1 MSIGWAGE
9 QCVGEWGRIL
19 QDGRV
24 KMKKIDSSTINVT
37 AKQVKW
43 DVNRIHKTIQKAT
56 ETSEGI
62 GSYEDYE
69 DTDNS
74 KMKD

>member
-1 MSIGWAGE
+1 
-9 QCVGEWGRIL
+9 
-19 QDGRV
+19 
-24 KMKKIDSSTINVT
+24 MKKIDSSTINVT

-62 GSYEDYE
+62 GNYEDYE
-69 DTDNS
+69 DTDNN